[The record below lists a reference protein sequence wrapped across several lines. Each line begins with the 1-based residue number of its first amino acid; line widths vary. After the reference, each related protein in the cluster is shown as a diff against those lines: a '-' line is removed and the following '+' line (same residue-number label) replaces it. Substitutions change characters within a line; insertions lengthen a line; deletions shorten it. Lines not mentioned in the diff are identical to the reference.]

1 MPSKIGKIAIEKAYI
16 ENCLPEQYSQIPT
29 DGIKS

>member
-1 MPSKIGKIAIEKAYI
+1 MPSTEEILANKKAHI
-16 ENCLPEQYSQIPT
+16 ENRLPEQYSQIPT